1 VGMSRDDI
9 ILKLYEIDREFRR
22 FEWKTGAR
30 MLQELLKQLV
40 CKPS

>member
-1 VGMSRDDI
+1 MSRDDI
-9 ILKLYEIDREFRR
+9 ILKLYEIDREFSR

-40 CKPS
+40 VKPS